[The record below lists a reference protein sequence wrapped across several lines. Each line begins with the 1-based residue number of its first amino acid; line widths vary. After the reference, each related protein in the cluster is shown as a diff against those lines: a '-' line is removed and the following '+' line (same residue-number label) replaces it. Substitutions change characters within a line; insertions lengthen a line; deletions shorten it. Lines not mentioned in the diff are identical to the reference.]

1 MTRSYGGTQRKMRDT
16 VIKGERGYL
25 GPYLRKLNPGD
36 TQSMVFKETDE
47 GPFWMKKTEQEN
59 SRHDKII
66 LGKSKTRTFRKEEL
80 KKLLEAKGLQ
90 QKEQQRK

>member
-1 MTRSYGGTQRKMRDT
+1 MRDT

-25 GPYLRKLNPGD
+25 RPYLQKLNPAD

-47 GPFWMKKTEQEN
+47 GEFWMNKEEQEN

-66 LGKSKTRTFRKEEL
+66 LGSKQEH
-80 KKLLEAKGLQ
+80 LE
-90 QKEQQRK
+90 RRS